1 MIDLI
6 MLLLAFV
13 LGTIIIAL
21 IMNNV
26 GEKLEKWLE
35 EHFPDIEE

>member
-6 MLLLAFV
+6 MLLLAFC
-13 LGTIIIAL
+13 LGIVPIAIIGNKI
-21 IMNNV
+21 